1 MTNKLKVK
9 PSSRAAALSQRGAP
23 MTLDEAA
30 RSVEFTAATEQPVMV
45 MDWER
50 WDIVPEVLRV
60 DGVVLPESGQV
71 PLLNT
76 HSRDRV
82 GDMLGSFRDFR
93 VEGGQLVGRAFFA
106 NTPDSEQAFALV
118 RDGHLTDV
126 SVGYEVLASTWVED
140 GATVMVEGVEYTG
153 PVRVTTNWR
162 LFEVSLCPIGADDK
176 AKARAATIN
185 TGEGSMSKAVRFD
198 AETVQEQVEK
208 TVEALDDLK
217 AALEE
222 EDQNEAKEAEES
234 GDTPEEGREL
244 PAEEGGELP
253 EEEEEQ
259 SEEGAEGARA
269 AVEGGIQAE
278 RSRIVNITA
287 MCRAHNVP
295 AALQDKLIKEGV
307 SMNKAREAVL
317 SHVENRQSANFARYE
332 MGKSEQEKIR
342 EAVGHGLLLRCGIAQ
357 GRINDGK
364 VAAGAENFRGYTLR
378 EVCRELL
385 MRSGQRVDG
394 NAHQLV
400 SRALATT
407 DLPVLLTE
415 TANRLLLDG
424 WESANHQWKEWCH
437 TRSVSD
443 FKPTSLVDFAISQDL
458 PEVKEGAEY
467 TYGTAAESVETAT
480 LATYGKI
487 LNLSRQA
494 IINDDLGAFADIARY
509 HGEACARKANQL
521 ACNVLTAN
529 AAMKDGVAL
538 FHASHKNLLT
548 GGGAPTVAT
557 LGAASAAMKLQKDA
571 AGNAISVRPAF
582 FIAPVALEAAAESFF
597 RSDYVGTQA
606 EPLKANVFGGNVL
619 TRIYDANLDTVS
631 ATDWYLA
638 APKGKAVTVFT
649 LEGAEAPYL
658 ETREGWESDG
668 MEYKVRF
675 DLAAAATSW
684 RGLCKSV
691 KSA

>member
-185 TGEGSMSKAVRFD
+185 TGEGSMSKAARFD
-198 AETVQEQVEK
+198 AETVQEQVKK

-287 MCRAHNVP
+287 MCSAHNVP

-317 SHVENRQSANFARYE
+317 SCRTLVFKYKGNVYGHMIG
-332 MGKSEQEKIR
+332 MGIYR
-342 EAVGHGLLLRCGIAQ
+342 
-357 GRINDGK
+357 
-364 VAAGAENFRGYTLR
+364 
-378 EVCRELL
+378 
-385 MRSGQRVDG
+385 
-394 NAHQLV
+394 
-400 SRALATT
+400 
-407 DLPVLLTE
+407 
-415 TANRLLLDG
+415 
-424 WESANHQWKEWCH
+424 
-437 TRSVSD
+437 
-443 FKPTSLVDFAISQDL
+443 
-458 PEVKEGAEY
+458 
-467 TYGTAAESVETAT
+467 
-480 LATYGKI
+480 
-487 LNLSRQA
+487 
-494 IINDDLGAFADIARY
+494 
-509 HGEACARKANQL
+509 
-521 ACNVLTAN
+521 NVLRHN
-529 AAMKDGVAL
+529 DL
-538 FHASHKNLLT
+538 SFLQ
-548 GGGAPTVAT
+548 
-557 LGAASAAMKLQKDA
+557 LGL
-571 AGNAISVRPAF
+571 
-582 FIAPVALEAAAESFF
+582 
-597 RSDYVGTQA
+597 
-606 EPLKANVFGGNVL
+606 
-619 TRIYDANLDTVS
+619 
-631 ATDWYLA
+631 
-638 APKGKAVTVFT
+638 
-649 LEGAEAPYL
+649 
-658 ETREGWESDG
+658 
-668 MEYKVRF
+668 
-675 DLAAAATSW
+675 
-684 RGLCKSV
+684 
-691 KSA
+691 